1 MNAATDHRTRESH
14 APQRDEASGLYLVL
28 GLTVLLLTIALI
40 LT

>member
-1 MNAATDHRTRESH
+1 MNATTDHRTRESH
-14 APQRDEASGLYLVL
+14 APQRQETSGVYLML